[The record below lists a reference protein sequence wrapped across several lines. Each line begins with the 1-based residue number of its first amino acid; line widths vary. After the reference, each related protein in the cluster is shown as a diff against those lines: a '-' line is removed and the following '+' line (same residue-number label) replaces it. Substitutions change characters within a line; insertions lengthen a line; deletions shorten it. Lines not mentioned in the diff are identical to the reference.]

1 MPIQVL
7 ALGVNFG
14 QIFEVDV
21 DCVIVDL
28 VEIEANLKRS
38 KKTK

>member
-7 ALGVNFG
+7 ALSVNFG

-28 VEIEANLKRS
+28 VKIEAKF
-38 KKTK
+38 KKK